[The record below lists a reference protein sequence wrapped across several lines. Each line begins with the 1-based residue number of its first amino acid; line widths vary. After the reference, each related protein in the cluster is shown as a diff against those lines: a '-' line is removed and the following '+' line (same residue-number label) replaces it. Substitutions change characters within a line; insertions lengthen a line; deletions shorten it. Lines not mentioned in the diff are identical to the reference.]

1 MVNQVRRRAVF
12 VDRDGVINRAQVRDG
27 KPWAPRSA
35 AEFRLLPGVPAAVQ
49 RLRDAGFLVAVV
61 TNQPDI
67 GNGLV
72 DESAVEQMHER
83 LRSRVPVDD
92 IRVCP
97 HSQSAG
103 CDCRKPKPGM
113 LVAVAREHRIDL
125 ASSFMIGDRASD
137 MIAGATAG
145 CYTIF
150 VERGYAEEARRPVRA
165 NATVRSLPEAVRYIL
180 QAIGDAPVTV
190 AR

>member
-1 MVNQVRRRAVF
+1 MVKPVRRRAVF
-12 VDRDGVINRAQVRDG
+12 VDRDGVINRADVKEG
-27 KPWAPRSA
+27 KPLAPRKV
-35 AEFRLLPGVPAAVQ
+35 AEFRLLPGVPAALQ
-49 RLRDAGFLVAVV
+49 RLRDAGFFVAVV

-72 DESAVEQMHER
+72 DDSVVAEMHER

-97 HSQSAG
+97 HRQSEG
-103 CDCRKPKPGM
+103 CDCRKPKAGM
-113 LVAVAREHRIDL
+113 LVAAAKDHGIDL
-125 ASSFMIGDRASD
+125 AASFMIGDRASD

-150 VERGYAEEARRPVRA
+150 VRRGYVENRGHSVFADAS
-165 NATVRSLPEAVRYIL
+165 VRSLSEAVRHIL
-180 QAIGDAPVTV
+180 QAIGDV
-190 AR
+190 R

>member
-1 MVNQVRRRAVF
+1 MVKPVRRRAVF
-12 VDRDGVINRAQVRDG
+12 VDRDGVINRAAIREG
-27 KPWAPRSA
+27 KPLAPRRA

-49 RLRDAGFLVAVV
+49 RLREAGFFVAVV

-67 GNGLV
+67 ANGLV
-72 DESAVEQMHER
+72 KASAVAEMHER

-113 LVAVAREHRIDL
+113 LVAVARDHGLDL
-125 ASSFMIGDRASD
+125 ASSFMIGDRVSD

-150 VERGYAEEARRPVRA
+150 VERGYAEQAGEPVFA
-165 NATVRSLPEAVRYIL
+165 NATVRSLPEAVRHIL
-180 QAIGDAPVTV
+180 QTIGDA
-190 AR
+190 R

>member
-1 MVNQVRRRAVF
+1 MVKPVRRRRRRRAVF
-12 VDRDGVINRAQVRDG
+12 VDRDGVINRAAVRDG
-27 KPWAPRSA
+27 KPLAPRRA

-49 RLRDAGFLVAVV
+49 RLREAGFFVAVV

-72 DESAVEQMHER
+72 TGSAVAEMHER
-83 LRSRVPVDD
+83 LRSRVAVDD

-113 LVAVAREHRIDL
+113 LVAVARDHGLDL
-125 ASSFMIGDRASD
+125 ASSFMIGDRLSD

-150 VERGYAEEARRPVRA
+150 VERGYAERAGEPVFA
-165 NATVRSLPEAVRYIL
+165 NATVRSLPEAVRHIL
-180 QAIGDAPVTV
+180 QTIGDG
-190 AR
+190 R